1 MAQLIEQ
8 LANDLKFEGLTTT
21 VTENIGKR
29 KEEEEVLI
37 EYGKQK

>member
-8 LANDLKFEGLTTT
+8 LDNNLKFEGLTPT
-21 VTENIGKR
+21 VTENIRKR
-29 KEEEEVLI
+29 KKEEEVFI